1 MKCESSR
8 DQLEPCTVRR
18 HLERRH
24 RFSEGLGPVI
34 ELAEAHLLKLFV
46 LEIFLHDEDFRHT
59 VGERGGGCAEEAAAV
74 IEQVSDLD
82 EHVPRPLRLVMRNSR
97 HVAHLAGEEKIFFVL
112 KFIHHQQVH
121 AQLFPRDDL
130 LRVLLHIA
138 KGIQLCLEVLQRFL
152 NDFSGFITGAFV
164 FQLLEKNLQ
173 LGFLQLDESL
183 LDLRPNRQ
191 GLEG

>member
-1 MKCESSR
+1 MKCESLVTNWNPAPSAVISSAVTGSAKVLA
-8 DQLEPCTVRR
+8 QL
-18 HLERRH
+18 
-24 RFSEGLGPVI
+24 SNS
-34 ELAEAHLLKLFV
+34 AEAHLLKLFV

-59 VGERGGGCAEEAAAV
+59 VGKRGGGCAEEAAAV

-112 KFIHHQQVH
+112 KFIHHQQVY

-130 LRVLLHIA
+130 LRFLLHIA

-152 NDFSGFITGAFV
+152 NDFSGFITGAFA
-164 FQLLEKNLQ
+164 FNC
-173 LGFLQLDESL
+173 
-183 LDLRPNRQ
+183 
-191 GLEG
+191 